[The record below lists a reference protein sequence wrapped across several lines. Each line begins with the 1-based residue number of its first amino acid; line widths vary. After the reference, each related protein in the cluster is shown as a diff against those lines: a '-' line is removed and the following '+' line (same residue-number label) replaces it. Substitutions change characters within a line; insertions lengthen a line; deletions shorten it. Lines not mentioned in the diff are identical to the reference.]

1 MQPVKLANFCS
12 AKGYIT
18 ISSFQYTKG
27 TLRYHEIEI
36 DGLDI
41 LLNFIFYDSVYYK
54 SRKNDV
60 ISPVHPLTSPSFIIV
75 SM

>member
-1 MQPVKLANFCS
+1 MQPVKLADFCS
-12 AKGYIT
+12 EKGYIT

-41 LLNFIFYDSVYYK
+41 LLNFYF
-54 SRKNDV
+54 
-60 ISPVHPLTSPSFIIV
+60 L
-75 SM
+75 